1 MLEQIKAYAKLIGAV
16 LWIITVLGAYFYRA
30 HQDAG
35 DVKAALD
42 SRALIEQD
50 AISKAYEKGQADSTE
65 LATAQQNRAKQA
77 EQDLAKEKAD
87 HANDI
92 RNSHAA
98 LVAAAGKCTV
108 RRSDVSVLDTAA
120 VPRPS
125 APAATATAG
134 QQRDDTGSVAASAI
148 IETCERAKFHFDANI
163 AKLEQC
169 VAAYNDARA
178 KLTPKEKP

>member
-1 MLEQIKAYAKLIGAV
+1 MPSLSAILIIAGLVGTIGSGA
-16 LWIITVLGAYFYRA
+16 GAWFYRA
-30 HQDAG
+30 HIDAD
-35 DVKAALD
+35 DVKSALD
-42 SRALIEQD
+42 ARALVEQTAIAD
-50 AISKAYEKGQADSTE
+50 AYKKGQEDSTE
-65 LATAQQNRAKQA
+65 LATAQEQRAKQA

-108 RRSDVSVLDTAA
+108 RRSDVSVLDAPA
-120 VPRPS
+120 VPRPA
-125 APAATATAG
+125 APAATAPAG
-134 QQRDDTGSVAASAI
+134 QQRDDTGSVDAVTI
-148 IETCERAKFHFDANI
+148 IETCERNRYHFDANV

-169 VAAYNDARA
+169 IAAYNDART